1 MTISRRGVMGG
12 AVASML
18 LPRASHAQAK
28 IYGRIAY
35 VQDGNI
41 LQWSP
46 DGITELKRDGAA
58 MSPSWQ
64 PGSDMLMYVRD
75 GGSYSNLISLDTAT
89 GRTKRLTDSES
100 RYQRGSQDYVYDSDW
115 INDVFWSESG
125 ILVFS
130 SNAAPSAGELN
141 LWVLDYDEE
150 YTYQAANDN
159 DQPGHIEKATVDA
172 GGSTAVY
179 TILGEDMRS
188 SSIGLRDLDTGATW
202 YVMGSDSY
210 DGAIS
215 PNGRWV
221 VGCRRDE
228 EGNNDLWLWHRESE
242 RLTQLTHGEQTS
254 NPTWDPLGEAIAWLT
269 YTGDGFSLRAAY
281 LDFTDEEPVFA
292 GDPTVLIPRADI
304 DAGSRPS
311 WNSAT

>member
-41 LQWSP
+41 LQWAP

-179 TILGEDMRS
+179 TILGEDLRS

-210 DGAIS
+210 DARSHRTAAGSWAADAMRKATTIS
-215 PNGRWV
+215 GSGTANPNG
-221 VGCRRDE
+221 
-228 EGNNDLWLWHRESE
+228 
-242 RLTQLTHGEQTS
+242 
-254 NPTWDPLGEAIAWLT
+254 
-269 YTGDGFSLRAAY
+269 
-281 LDFTDEEPVFA
+281 
-292 GDPTVLIPRADI
+292 
-304 DAGSRPS
+304 
-311 WNSAT
+311 